1 MILNSIPIG
10 IAGFITLLMIARYM
24 EDAAYSYG
32 VVVFA
37 IGYLGTWKVITS
49 FFRKAHIKRV
59 SEGKDLGRCLGTYIA
74 GKIALTVL
82 YLMVVI
88 IGVVAFRS
96 YFESREHIDVILV
109 LTLYMV
115 FEIGMD
121 IFVATYEARKEI
133 AKIEIGKLIFAII
146 RMVALMIAL
155 YFGLSI
161 SGLVATYFA
170 GIWVQ
175 IAFYIIMFK
184 GYPIRR
190 PSLTLM
196 KSYIRF
202 SIPILLAGMF
212 TMGLDTYIGRIFVQ
226 LFWGSKDLSH
236 YFAAW
241 RLVYYP
247 TVAFLVAMLLFP
259 TFSKFHSK
267 KLYSRISHY
276 THKAEKYIAFIT
288 VPSSIVLIIFTR
300 QIVLI
305 LLSDELLLA
314 VPMVRI
320 LAISCLFTALNIPY
334 ISQIIGTDRPW
345 IYTLIVFIQVFLNV
359 LILII
364 LVPGS
369 IFGINLA
376 GMRGTG
382 AAVAALV
389 SSITAFI
396 LVRFVVRKYIVT
408 KTKPYWRIYRIFISG
423 AVMGIVLW
431 VLNLVYP
438 LENPSEGIEISLLWV
453 SDRVSVLESISTS
466 MMDYSYAL
474 GILIYFLA
482 GLIAYIAMLIVL
494 KELTRKDLRYFLD
507 VFNPK
512 KMLSYIW
519 NELRI

>member
-1 MILNSIPIG
+1 M
-10 IAGFITLLMIARYM
+10 
-24 EDAAYSYG
+24 
-32 VVVFA
+32 
-37 IGYLGTWKVITS
+37 
-49 FFRKAHIKRV
+49 
-59 SEGKDLGRCLGTYIA
+59 
-74 GKIALTVL
+74 
-82 YLMVVI
+82 
-88 IGVVAFRS
+88 
-96 YFESREHIDVILV
+96 
-109 LTLYMV
+109 
-115 FEIGMD
+115 
-121 IFVATYEARKEI
+121 
-133 AKIEIGKLIFAII
+133 
-146 RMVALMIAL
+146 
-155 YFGLSI
+155 
-161 SGLVATYFA
+161 
-170 GIWVQ
+170 
-175 IAFYIIMFK
+175 
-184 GYPIRR
+184 
-190 PSLTLM
+190 
-196 KSYIRF
+196 
-202 SIPILLAGMF
+202 
-212 TMGLDTYIGRIFVQ
+212 
-226 LFWGSKDLSH
+226 
-236 YFAAW
+236 
-241 RLVYYP
+241 
-247 TVAFLVAMLLFP
+247 
-259 TFSKFHSK
+259 
-267 KLYSRISHY
+267 
-276 THKAEKYIAFIT
+276 
-288 VPSSIVLIIFTR
+288 
-300 QIVLI
+300 
-305 LLSDELLLA
+305 
-314 VPMVRI
+314 
-320 LAISCLFTALNIPY
+320 
-334 ISQIIGTDRPW
+334 
-345 IYTLIVFIQVFLNV
+345 IVFIQVFLNV